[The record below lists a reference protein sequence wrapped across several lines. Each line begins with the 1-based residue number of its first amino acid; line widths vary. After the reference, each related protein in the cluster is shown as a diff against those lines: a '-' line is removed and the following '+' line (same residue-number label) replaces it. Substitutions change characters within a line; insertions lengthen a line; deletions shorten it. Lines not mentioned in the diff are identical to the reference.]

1 MSAVGRPSPS
11 RGRLLGPVTGARCVF
26 PPKPRPPHLERGAG
40 GGAWPR
46 SRLVGPAGTAGL
58 SGVAAAPRARVLVRG
73 TGAARPVPGAPDT
86 PARLSSSC
94 CPQTPREGGGGSQQG
109 RLCSRLPAEDR
120 RGQCPAPAK
129 AGAAFLPRGLRHRWA
144 GDLGVEAHAS
154 RWLREGSGMARLRA
168 ASCALLLGICASLVA
183 TAAGTETMG
192 TMEMGR
198 EALLP
203 RPLSCAP
210 AGLLVPT
217 PHAGRSRGPLLPS
230 SSIIP
235 GPSFP
240 TVISCGENS
249 SYESPVSWWF
259 QAVGSLLP

>member
-1 MSAVGRPSPS
+1 MLGLAAGSWDRQGQPGSAAPQPL
-11 RGRLLGPVTGARCVF
+11 RGRGLWCAAQARLAQCLGPPTPQRGSPAPVVL
-26 PPKPRPPHLERGAG
+26 RPPG
-40 GGAWPR
+40 
-46 SRLVGPAGTAGL
+46 
-58 SGVAAAPRARVLVRG
+58 
-73 TGAARPVPGAPDT
+73 
-86 PARLSSSC
+86 
-94 CPQTPREGGGGSQQG
+94 GGGGSQQG

-120 RGQCPAPAK
+120 RGQCPAPAE

-154 RWLREGSGMARLRA
+154 RWLREGSGMARRRA

-192 TMEMGR
+192 TIEMGR

-240 TVISCGENS
+240 AVISCGENS
-249 SYESPVSWWF
+249 SYESPVSWRI